1 MAMIS
6 CPNCGKQI
14 SDRAKT
20 CPGCGYVLQTK
31 EAIKE
36 QPEKMVCE
44 ECGSEITPEME
55 VCPNCGCP
63 IEKGETES
71 AEKVS
76 PDVQAV
82 EVRKINIQVDES
94 GKKKAKKFGVLAIL
108 AVVAVVVAFF
118 GYRAYQNQKLEEVKQ
133 QYQSDL
139 ERAAS
144 SILTGASMA
153 ETAGGLIH
161 DVWYDTIYEKDREST
176 RKYTKRNTYSFH
188 DDFNTSLSLL
198 MLDYDFSKSLDEI
211 KENQNSVRQDMKDL
225 KNPPEGYEDAYDDLK
240 TLYDWYTKMTELA
253 INPSGNLNSY
263 TSSYNEADQG
273 FANAYKTMQMHFD

>member
-14 SDRAKT
+14 SDRALT
-20 CPGCGYVLQTK
+20 CPGCGYALQTK
-31 EAIKE
+31 EVVEE
-36 QPEKMVCE
+36 QPEKIVCE
-44 ECGSEITPEME
+44 ECGAELTPDME

-94 GKKKAKKFGVLAIL
+94 GKKKAKKFVVIAIL
-108 AVVAVVVAFF
+108 AVVAVVAAFF
-118 GYRAYQNQKLEEVKQ
+118 GYRAYQNQKLEEAKQ

-139 ERAAS
+139 KRAS
-144 SILTGASMA
+144 SSMLTGASMA

-161 DVWYDTIYEKDREST
+161 DVWYDTIYENDRAST
-176 RKYTKRNTYSFH
+176 RKYTKRTTYSFY
-188 DDFNTSLSLL
+188 DDFNTSLTLL
-198 MLDYDFSKSLDEI
+198 MLDEDFSKSLDGI
-211 KENQNSVRQDMKDL
+211 KENQDAVRQYMKDL

-263 TSSYNEADQG
+263 TSSYNEADQE